1 MNKKLLA
8 PVLLSC
14 LATLGLSS
22 TAAVHA
28 ADMPQAS
35 PDPARWYQADD
46 TPKARLRNLNQET
59 AAAYAE
65 ALAACKSL
73 KGKEAAA
80 CRREAQ
86 QARKDDTAR
95 AKRIHDDYERSLKDD
110 S

>member
-22 TAAVHA
+22 TAAVRA

-46 TPKARLRNLNQET
+46 TPKARLRNLN
-59 AAAYAE
+59 
-65 ALAACKSL
+65 
-73 KGKEAAA
+73 
-80 CRREAQ
+80 
-86 QARKDDTAR
+86 
-95 AKRIHDDYERSLKDD
+95 
-110 S
+110 